1 MTTALLLC
9 DSAVI
14 RHVSS
19 VWEFINGAALR
30 LILIK
35 AVSGPMSSLGHFIQN
50 TQLVRISGSPP
61 PCWSEGPEN
70 AVKNDL
76 FHGGRD
82 EPRSKS
88 APL

>member
-1 MTTALLLC
+1 MCLSGGAGGADGVTTALLLC

-50 TQLVRISGSPP
+50 TV
-61 PCWSEGPEN
+61 SEDIG
-70 AVKNDL
+70 L
-76 FHGGRD
+76 T
-82 EPRSKS
+82 S
-88 APL
+88 AMLERGTRERREK